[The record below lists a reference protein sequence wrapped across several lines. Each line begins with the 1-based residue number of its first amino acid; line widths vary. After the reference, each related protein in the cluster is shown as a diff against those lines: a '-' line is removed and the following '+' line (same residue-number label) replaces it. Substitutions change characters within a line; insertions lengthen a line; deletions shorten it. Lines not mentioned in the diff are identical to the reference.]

1 MKMREAYIHK
11 LKTVYICLDGVK
23 IRHINPN
30 QIESHDNQF
39 QPFLDLVKSSPMRA
53 LDFCFATIMSTSTCG
68 WELRITGYTH
78 GTVQSQSFMH
88 DGNLVGFF
96 YSNLPI
102 ANNWNQTL
110 RPGIS
115 LKHWVKHQAKVLK
128 VGRLRII
135 HWMNITKWQSKVSVG
150 QLWTDTWNHLE

>member
-102 ANNWNQTL
+102 ANN
-110 RPGIS
+110 
-115 LKHWVKHQAKVLK
+115 LKPNTETRDQPEALGQASGK
-128 VGRLRII
+128 GFESR
-135 HWMNITKWQSKVSVG
+135 SP
-150 QLWTDTWNHLE
+150 